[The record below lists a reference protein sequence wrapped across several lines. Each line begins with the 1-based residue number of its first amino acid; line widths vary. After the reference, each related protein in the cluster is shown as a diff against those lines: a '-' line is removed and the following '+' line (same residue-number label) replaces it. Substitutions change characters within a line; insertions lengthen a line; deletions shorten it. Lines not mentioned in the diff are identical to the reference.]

1 MKNNTVNIV
10 IDKFLP
16 EEQRGKTILPEWA
29 DRLQDYMFETMVAIK
44 AMLAEV
50 SDQETRAE
58 RLAEIVDCKA
68 ICEVIGK
75 DITPVAEIEIDAKGE
90 TIKFTIVLKQ
100 GENMPKE
107 MTFVQTSFI
116 Q

>member
-1 MKNNTVNIV
+1 MKIV

-16 EEQRGKTILPEWA
+16 VEQRGKVVLPEWA

-44 AMLAEV
+44 SMLAEV

-75 DITPVAEIEIDAKGE
+75 DVAPVASTEIDAKGE
-90 TIKFTIVLKQ
+90 TIKFSIVLKK
-100 GENMPKE
+100 GKNMPKE